1 MTENEYTVAVE
12 RLLDAAGRGGGT
24 AERVKTLFL
33 SLATETAGPPLGA
46 LMRNADEKNRAA
58 ILATLD
64 GHARYGL
71 HPAVEDFVEKVW
83 QNQTETGF
91 EL

>member
-1 MTENEYTVAVE
+1 MTENEYNVAVE

-46 LMRNADEKNRAA
+46 LMRNADAANRAA

-64 GHARYGL
+64 GHARFGL
-71 HPAVEDFVEKVW
+71 HPAVEAFVEKLW
-83 QNQTETGF
+83 QNETETGF